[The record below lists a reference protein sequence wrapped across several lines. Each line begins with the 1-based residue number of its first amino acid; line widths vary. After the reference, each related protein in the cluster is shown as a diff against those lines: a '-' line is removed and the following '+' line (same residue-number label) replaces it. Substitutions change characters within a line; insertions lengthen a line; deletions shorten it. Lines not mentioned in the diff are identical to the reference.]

1 MAIFKSTPVTKVI
14 NGLTI
19 KTSEASLITNS
30 NYKTNGES
38 AIIVK
43 DVKGCII
50 ELDSETTEN
59 ITIKALCEVLIVAD
73 YSIDD
78 EYDEIQLNSGAS
90 VELRFLKDGWFIM
103 SSDGLKNS

>member
-1 MAIFKSTPVTKVI
+1 MAIFKSTPVTKII

-19 KTSEASLITNS
+19 KTSEATLLSNS
-30 NYKTNGES
+30 VYKTNGES

-43 DVKGCII
+43 DLKVCRI
-50 ELDSETTEN
+50 ELDSTTTEN
-59 ITIKALCEVLIVAD
+59 VTIKALCEVLVVAD

-90 VELRFLKDGWFIM
+90 VELRFLRDGWYIM

>member
-19 KTSEASLITNS
+19 KTSEATLISNS

-43 DVKGCII
+43 DVKACRI

-78 EYDEIQLNSGAS
+78 EYDEIQLNAGAS
-90 VELRFLKDGWFIM
+90 VELRFLRDGWFIM

>member
-1 MAIFKSTPVTKVI
+1 MAIFKSTPVTKII
-14 NGLTI
+14 NGITI
-19 KTSEASLITNS
+19 KTSEATLLSNS

-43 DVKGCII
+43 DLKACQI
-50 ELDSETTEN
+50 ELDSKTTEN
-59 ITIKALCEVLIVAD
+59 ITIKALCDVLIVAD

-90 VELRFLKDGWFIM
+90 IELRFLRDGWYIM
-103 SSDGLKNS
+103 SSDGIKNS

>member
-14 NGLTI
+14 NGITV
-19 KTSEASLITNS
+19 KTSGAALISNS
-30 NYKTNGES
+30 HYKTNGEE
-38 AIIVK
+38 AIIIK
-43 DVKGCII
+43 DVKACQIQ
-50 ELDSETTEN
+50 LDSTTTEN
-59 ITIKALCEVLIVAD
+59 ITIKALCEVIIIGD

-90 VELRFLKDGWFIM
+90 VELRFLKDGWYIM

>member
-1 MAIFKSTPVTKVI
+1 MAIFKSTPVTKII
-14 NGLTI
+14 NGITI
-19 KTSEASLITNS
+19 KTSEATLLSNS

-43 DVKGCII
+43 DLKACQV
-50 ELDSETTEN
+50 ELDSKTTEN
-59 ITIKALCEVLIVAD
+59 ITIKALCDVLIIAD

-78 EYDEIQLNSGAS
+78 EYDEIQLKSGAS
-90 VELRFLKDGWFIM
+90 VELRFLRDGWYIM

>member
-14 NGLTI
+14 NGITV
-19 KTSEASLITNS
+19 KTSGAALISNS
-30 NYKTNGES
+30 HYRTNGED

-43 DVKGCII
+43 DVKACEI
-50 ELDSETTEN
+50 ELDSKTTEK
-59 ITIKALCEVLIVAD
+59 ITIKALCEVIVKAD

-90 VELRFLKDGWFIM
+90 VELRFLRDGWFIM

>member
-1 MAIFKSTPVTKVI
+1 MAIFKSTPVTKII
-14 NGLTI
+14 NGITI
-19 KTSEASLITNS
+19 KTSEATLLSNS

-43 DVKGCII
+43 DLKACQV
-50 ELDSETTEN
+50 ELDSKTTEN
-59 ITIKALCEVLIVAD
+59 ITIKALCDVLIIAD

-90 VELRFLKDGWFIM
+90 VELRFLRDGWYIM